1 MGLFGGCSRMVG
13 SKKTLPK
20 ICHTYPTMMK
30 VGTIIPYQKKIQKY
44 MNHVTHPF
52 GSADISKFS
61 PENSNTELAT
71 QNWNF
76 GSSSLYQSNCIH
88 RSNEQVKQAACFYF
102 QEMSWLPAEHKGQV
116 LRTAGHVAYS
126 RTAGRVLAKSNKLV
140 FFSFDMVPKHIYLRK
155 CATQTSF
162 KPHEIGTMFSNG

>member
-1 MGLFGGCSRMVG
+1 MVG

-20 ICHTYPTMMK
+20 ICHTYPTIMK
-30 VGTIIPYQKKIQKY
+30 VGTTIPYLKKIQKY

-52 GSADISKFS
+52 SSADIRRFS

-76 GSSSLYQSNCIH
+76 WSTSLFQRNCSH
-88 RSNEQVKQAACFYF
+88 RSNKQVKQATCFYF

-116 LRTAGHVAYS
+116 LRTEGQVPYS
-126 RTAGRVLAKSNKLV
+126 ANAERVLAKSNKLV
-140 FFSFDMVPKHIYLRK
+140 FFSFDMVPKYIYLRK
-155 CATQTSF
+155 CATQTLF